1 MTVLLVIGCIVAV
14 SLTIDLFLVRVWLAR
29 QRRQNNEFIFGSCQY
44 DGEKSRR
51 AVESE
56 SGFVG

>member
-14 SLTIDLFLVRVWLAR
+14 SLTIDLFLVRIWLLR
-29 QRRQNNEFIFGSCQY
+29 QRRESNEFIFGSCQY
-44 DGEKSRR
+44 DGEKAQR
-51 AVESE
+51 AVEGE